1 MDFTEWL
8 KKMHLDPE
16 TLTDQQTASLKAK
29 FDAEASGEGKPIK
42 ASAGGEGAGG
52 GTPTSQVANL
62 PEFDEVEIKAT
73 YSHHVATLEAEA
85 AGYDSSKVEKLAEI
99 KAKALADGLET
110 YRKAVKEKWPAIKL
124 EAETIKAQA
133 DFRVELIRAE
143 RPTAPPIHS
152 SSKDLKADVIEAA
165 LSISAG
171 LPDYEKAYSEKTLEA
186 ADKHF
191 RHVGLQEAML
201 ICARANGYTG
211 RGSFRSDLRGI
222 FEAAFPIRGAFT
234 AVSLPGVLGAAA
246 NKFILAGFDNVEDTW
261 REISSIKPA
270 VDFKTMTRYRLLD
283 GLEYEEVGASG
294 EIKHGSLSEENY
306 TNAAK
311 TYAKML
317 GLTRVDII
325 NDDLGA
331 FDTIR
336 TKLGRGAALKLNTV
350 FWTAFLDNSTFFT
363 AARGNYMEGAGTTLQ
378 SSQLTAA
385 VLLMRKL
392 KTPSVQGQAG
402 HPIGVKPKNLLV
414 PPELEVTADEL
425 YESTNLVGGST
436 KSTAKNTHAGK
447 YKPLVSA
454 YLSDSAITN
463 YSLTG
468 WYLLGDKNDL
478 PVMEVVF
485 LNNQQT
491 PTVESAEADFNVL
504 GVQFRGYHD
513 FGAAKAE
520 YNGGVKSK
528 GAA

>member
-16 TLTDQQTASLKAK
+16 TLTDQQTAALKAK
-29 FDAEASGEGKPIK
+29 FDAEVKDGPPPIK
-42 ASAGGEGAGG
+42 GKAGNGDSDPPIVKEI
-52 GTPTSQVANL
+52 
-62 PEFDEVEIKAT
+62 PEFDPVEIQAAYT
-73 YSHHVATLEAEA
+73 HHVAVIEAEA

-99 KAKALADGLET
+99 KAKALEGSLAT
-110 YRKAVKEKWPAIKL
+110 YRQAVSEKWPTIKL

-133 DFRVELIRAE
+133 DFRVELVRAE

-152 SSKDLKADVIEAA
+152 SSKDLKADVLEAA

-171 LPDYEKAYSEKTLEA
+171 LPDYEKAYSDKTLEE
-186 ADKHF
+186 ADKHY
-191 RHVGLQEAML
+191 RSLGLQEAML
-201 ICARANGYTG
+201 ICARANGYSG
-211 RGSFRSDLRGI
+211 RGSFRSGLREI
-222 FEAAFPIRGAFT
+222 FEYAFPIRGAFT

-246 NKFILAGFDNVEDTW
+246 NKFILAGFNHVDDTW
-261 REISSIKPA
+261 RQISAVKPA
-270 VDFKTMTRYRLLD
+270 TDFKAMTRYRLTD

-294 EIKHGSLSEENY
+294 EIKHGSLGEENY
-306 TNAAK
+306 TNQAK

-317 GLTRVDII
+317 GLTRVNII

-336 TKLGRGAALKLNTV
+336 QRLGRGAALKLNTV
-350 FWTAFLDNSTFFT
+350 FWTAFLDNASFFT
-363 AARGNYMEGAGTTLQ
+363 DARGNYMEGAGTTLQ

-385 VLLMRKL
+385 VLLFRKL
-392 KTPSVQGQAG
+392 KTPAVQGQEG
-402 HPIGVKPKNLLV
+402 HVLGVKPKNLLV

-425 YESTNLVGGST
+425 YESTNMVGGST

-447 YKPLVSA
+447 YKPIVTP
-454 YLSDSAITN
+454 YLSDDSITN
-463 YSLTG
+463 YSTTG
-468 WYLLGDKNDL
+468 WYLLGDKDDL

-491 PTVESAEADFNVL
+491 PIVESAEANFNVL
-504 GVQFRGYHD
+504 GVEFRGYHD